1 MKIHFQGHR
10 AVQLCVMVVFLGFFS
25 FKPLFSQIT
34 LTCPPNLS
42 VSCTM
47 EIPPTLPFT
56 GTATTTCVPNTV
68 TVTHLSDVISNQT
81 CADRYTL
88 TRTYRATDQCG
99 NVATCQRIIT
109 VNDQTPPIVICPPN
123 TTVQCFTDIPLFS
136 VQESDN
142 CNGAMVMVIMTDTT
156 NRTCYNRFTLTRTVR
171 ATDSCG
177 NSATCSQVITVNDN
191 NGPTITCP
199 GPLTVSCAAQ
209 VPPPDTNLVIV
220 SDGCTGGSI
229 TRAFVSD
236 VISGQ
241 TCANRYTLTRTYRAT
256 DICGNV
262 STCTQII
269 TVNDQTPPTLTCPGP
284 LTVSCSSDV
293 PPPNISLVTG
303 VSDNCVGTVTVSH
316 ISDVISGQ
324 TCANRYT
331 LTRTY
336 RATDVCGNTAQ
347 CTQIITVNDQ
357 TPPTLTCPGPITVS
371 CAPEIPPV
379 NTNSV
384 TGVSDNCPGTVTISH
399 ISDVTSGQTC
409 TNRFTVTRTYRAT
422 DVCGNTAQC
431 TQIITVNDQTPPVI
445 VLSLIHI
452 YIH

>member
-1 MKIHFQGHR
+1 MI
-10 AVQLCVMVVFLGFFS
+10 
-25 FKPLFSQIT
+25 
-34 LTCPPNLS
+34 
-42 VSCTM
+42 
-47 EIPPTLPFT
+47 
-56 GTATTTCVPNTV
+56 
-68 TVTHLSDVISNQT
+68 
-81 CADRYTL
+81 
-88 TRTYRATDQCG
+88 
-99 NVATCQRIIT
+99 
-109 VNDQTPPIVICPPN
+109 
-123 TTVQCFTDIPLFS
+123 TTVRQLL
-136 VQESDN
+136 VQDLSLLVVLP
-142 CNGAMVMVIMTDTT
+142 GSTS
-156 NRTCYNRFTLTRTVR
+156 TRYK
-171 ATDSCG
+171 
-177 NSATCSQVITVNDN
+177 
-191 NGPTITCP
+191 
-199 GPLTVSCAAQ
+199 
-209 VPPPDTNLVIV
+209 LVIV

-269 TVNDQTPPTLTCPGP
+269 TVNDQTLPTLTCPGP

-384 TGVSDNCPGTVTISH
+384 TGVSDNCPGTVTVSH
-399 ISDVTSGQTC
+399 VSDCYLQS
-409 TNRFTVTRTYRAT
+409 NLYE
-422 DVCGNTAQC
+422 
-431 TQIITVNDQTPPVI
+431 
-445 VLSLIHI
+445 
-452 YIH
+452 